1 MRDYVYLSCS
11 NKIRCQNES
20 ICPTEANTHAWNEK
34 SFNCW
39 VFHWN
44 CLYSIWSM
52 LWRYVTIIRPMCES
66 KTLCCFFVVIILK
79 LISFSSQSIHCAH
92 INCEERA
99 QLDDASIISSL
110 VKFLSEHVNGVVSV
124 RFYLFSPIVPPKW
137 NIVSETAT
145 SYS

>member
-1 MRDYVYLSCS
+1 MLTG
-11 NKIRCQNES
+11 QES
-20 ICPTEANTHAWNEK
+20 ECVITYICLVQIKLDARTNSFVQPKPTHTHGTKKVLIVEC
-34 SFNCW
+34 FIGIVC
-39 VFHWN
+39 VQFR
-44 CLYSIWSM
+44 SM

-124 RFYLFSPIVPPKW
+124 RFYLFSPIVPPK
-137 NIVSETAT
+137 
-145 SYS
+145 